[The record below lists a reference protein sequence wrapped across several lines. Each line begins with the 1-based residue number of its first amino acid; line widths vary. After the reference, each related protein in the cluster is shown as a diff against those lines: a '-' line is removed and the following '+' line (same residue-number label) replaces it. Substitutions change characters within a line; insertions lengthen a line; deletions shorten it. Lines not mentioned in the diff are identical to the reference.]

1 MKNSISRNIINY
13 YMGNKLLVDGLNL
26 VEKASAIFRDINNK
40 YTMPL
45 KIFGALSMLFKSSLS
60 EENIKKIYDLDKM
73 NYDNDLILLS
83 CELLIKNL
91 DFKRVILHSS
101 GYYFEEILFYKDKYT
116 DENIIICRSRSGS
129 TDLYNLYCNE
139 KYLKEVLCGLF
150 WKNNN
155 FIEFKIL
162 RDKIV
167 FKEKVIKENIMSK
180 NSEKILKELDKCN
193 RSYLFFGSPGVG
205 KSYDSKYIV
214 KQKNYKTIFL
224 PISKLNSLSST
235 FMCDVVQ
242 LFSPEAII
250 IDDIDRLN
258 NSEKMLSLL
267 EELNLNLKLLVASA
281 NDISKLDPALIR
293 PGRFD
298 SLIEVSTTDK
308 NVLDTILEKYSDKSN
323 ELEGLPASYA
333 IEYVK
338 LRDLD
343 YDHEKALEQIKKIII
358 LANPNIQ
365 NKSKKNLE
373 DKSIGFKL

>member
-1 MKNSISRNIINY
+1 
-13 YMGNKLLVDGLNL
+13 
-26 VEKASAIFRDINNK
+26 
-40 YTMPL
+40 
-45 KIFGALSMLFKSSLS
+45 
-60 EENIKKIYDLDKM
+60 
-73 NYDNDLILLS
+73 
-83 CELLIKNL
+83 
-91 DFKRVILHSS
+91 
-101 GYYFEEILFYKDKYT
+101 
-116 DENIIICRSRSGS
+116 
-129 TDLYNLYCNE
+129 
-139 KYLKEVLCGLF
+139 
-150 WKNNN
+150 
-155 FIEFKIL
+155 
-162 RDKIV
+162 
-167 FKEKVIKENIMSK
+167 
-180 NSEKILKELDKCN
+180 
-193 RSYLFFGSPGVG
+193 
-205 KSYDSKYIV
+205 
-214 KQKNYKTIFL
+214 
-224 PISKLNSLSST
+224 
-235 FMCDVVQ
+235 MCDVVQ

-298 SLIEVSTTDK
+298 SLIEISTTDK